1 MFCYTIKHSDLLVW
15 FNGYTPSEA
24 KMNIGMLWFDNDNKS
39 DLATKIQ
46 RAANY
51 YHLKYGKAPNLCLVH
66 PRTLGNN
73 SWTGKGIEVRTT
85 RSVLPNH
92 FWLGVNTNGNLVKS

>member
-1 MFCYTIKHSDLLVW
+1 
-15 FNGYTPSEA
+15 
-24 KMNIGMLWFDNDNKS
+24 MNIGMLWFDNDNKS

-92 FWLGVNTNGNLVKS
+92 FWLGVNTNGNSVKS

>member
-1 MFCYTIKHSDLLVW
+1 
-15 FNGYTPSEA
+15 
-24 KMNIGMLWFDNDNKS
+24 MNIGMLWFDNDHKA

-51 YHLKYGKAPNLCLVH
+51 YHSKYGKAPNLCLVH

-73 SWTGKGIEVRTT
+73 SWKRADIELRAT

-92 FWLGVNTNGNLVKS
+92 FWLGINSNGNSAKS

>member
-1 MFCYTIKHSDLLVW
+1 
-15 FNGYTPSEA
+15 
-24 KMNIGMLWFDNDNKS
+24 MNIGMLWFDNDKKADFS
-39 DLATKIQ
+39 TKIE

-51 YHLKYGKAPNLCLVH
+51 YHTKYGKLPNLCLVH

-73 SWTGKGIEVRTT
+73 SWNGNGIEIRTT

-92 FWLGVNTNGNLVKS
+92 FWLGVNQIGNTAKS

>member
-1 MFCYTIKHSDLLVW
+1 MGIGQVVGGKV
-15 FNGYTPSEA
+15 
-24 KMNIGMLWFDNDNKS
+24 MNIGMLWFDNDNKA

-66 PRTLGNN
+66 PRTLGTDA
-73 SWTGKGIEVRTT
+73 WQAVGIEVRTT

-92 FWLGVNTNGNLVKS
+92 FWLGVNNNGSPVKS

>member
-1 MFCYTIKHSDLLVW
+1 
-15 FNGYTPSEA
+15 
-24 KMNIGMLWFDNDNKS
+24 MNIGMLWFDNDTKA

-51 YHLKYGKAPNLCLVH
+51 YHNKYGRAPNLCLVH
-66 PRTLGNN
+66 PKTLGSNIYKGN
-73 SWTGKGIEVRTT
+73 GIEVKTT

-92 FWLGVNTNGNLVKS
+92 FWLGVNHNANAVSP

>member
-1 MFCYTIKHSDLLVW
+1 
-15 FNGYTPSEA
+15 
-24 KMNIGMLWFDNDNKS
+24 MNIGMLWFDNDNKA

-51 YHLKYGKAPNLCLVH
+51 YHNKYGKAPNLCLVH
-66 PRTLGNN
+66 PRMLGGD
-73 SWTGKGIEVRTT
+73 SWKGNGIEVKTT

-92 FWLGVNTNGNLVKS
+92 FWLGMNSNGNAANS

>member
-1 MFCYTIKHSDLLVW
+1 
-15 FNGYTPSEA
+15 
-24 KMNIGMLWFDNDNKS
+24 MNIGMLWFDNDNKS
-39 DLATKIQ
+39 DLTTKIQ

-51 YHLKYGKAPNLCLVH
+51 YHTKYGKAPNLCLVH

-73 SWTGKGIEVRTT
+73 SWKGAGIEVRTT

-92 FWLGVNTNGNLVKS
+92 FWLGVNNNGNSAKS

>member
-1 MFCYTIKHSDLLVW
+1 
-15 FNGYTPSEA
+15 
-24 KMNIGMLWFDNDNKS
+24 MNIGMLWLDNDNKS

-51 YHLKYGKAPNLCLVH
+51 YHSKYGKAPNHSLVH
-66 PRTLGNN
+66 PRTVGND
-73 SWTGKGIEVRTT
+73 SWTGAGIEVRTT

-92 FWLGVNTNGNLVKS
+92 FWLGINSNGNLVKS

>member
-1 MFCYTIKHSDLLVW
+1 
-15 FNGYTPSEA
+15 
-24 KMNIGMLWFDNDNKS
+24 MNIGMLWFDNDDKA

-51 YHLKYGKAPNLCLVH
+51 YHTKYGKAPNLCLVH
-66 PRTLGNN
+66 PRTLGDHPIKGN
-73 SWTGKGIEVRTT
+73 GIEVKAT

-92 FWLGVNTNGNLVKS
+92 FWLGVNSSAGSASS